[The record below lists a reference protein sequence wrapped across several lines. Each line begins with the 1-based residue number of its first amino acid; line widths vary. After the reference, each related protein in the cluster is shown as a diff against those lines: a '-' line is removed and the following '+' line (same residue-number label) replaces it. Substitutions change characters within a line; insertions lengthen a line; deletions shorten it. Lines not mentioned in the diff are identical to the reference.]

1 MNKYGRIVMSMLVM
15 AALVLIVGLRP
26 TAANVPARPLILN
39 FDKVAV
45 ADGIWEG
52 TISGDLEGTL
62 TTVLTSLEIRG
73 PIWRVEF
80 DWIIV
85 AGDVAFTAPLSGI
98 LNTSTGRVVMNGV
111 VGEGHL
117 RGAQVHEEGQLVDVD
132 TLQFQGTIR
141 IMPASAD

>member
-26 TAANVPARPLILN
+26 TAADVQARPWIVN

-45 ADGIWEG
+45 ADGMWQG

-73 PIWRVEF
+73 PIWHVEF
-80 DWIIV
+80 DWIID

-98 LNTSTGRVVMNGV
+98 LNTNTGRVVMNGV

-117 RGAQVHEEGQLVDVD
+117 SGARVHEEGLLVDVD
-132 TLQFQGTIR
+132 TQQFLGTIW
-141 IMPASAD
+141 IMLASAD